1 MVFKFKFQTIGLK
14 TVIHGKFKELMFNIK
29 FIFMAK
35 SERQWTEKATKD
47 LIGKKLKLL
56 LQEPT
61 ILLFQAMLLLILL
74 DLDYGNRY
82 H

>member
-1 MVFKFKFQTIGLK
+1 
-14 TVIHGKFKELMFNIK
+14 
-29 FIFMAK
+29 MAK

-56 LQEPT
+56 LQEHT
-61 ILLFQAMLLLILL
+61 IHLFQVMLLLILL
-74 DLDYGNRY
+74 DSDYGNLY